1 VSVRGTTLP
10 PSLEPSGSSTH
21 GPKTPNGNQEPV
33 MAPRIKENNP
43 VLAIITEKVMNN
55 LVVDL

>member
-1 VSVRGTTLP
+1 VRGTTLP